1 MSFFEAQFF
10 FSTLSFSNTQRTRGN
25 VYPCLSPTHRGDVSR
40 VSLAL
45 NHSLSLSNTQTRWKT
60 LSSSNNLLFLLII
73 SHSFLFLPFH
83 IILLHLSLHRFP
95 SVSSSSSYLFPT
107 LPFLTKKK
115 RKKRKNVSFSYST
128 LVPVSFVHVSSVY
141 EISTCTLLYDVCR
154 FIAPRLSYNALHT

>member
-1 MSFFEAQFF
+1 MRHNF
-10 FSTLSFSNTQRTRGN
+10 FSTLFFSNTQRTRGN

-45 NHSLSLSNTQTRWKT
+45 RGYVTSLSLSNTQTRWKT

-115 RKKRKNVSFSYST
+115 ERREKMSLFPI
-128 LVPVSFVHVSSVY
+128 LLLFPF
-141 EISTCTLLYDVCR
+141 LLYTSLPCMR
-154 FIAPRLSYNALHT
+154 

>member
-1 MSFFEAQFF
+1 MFTPVFLQHTEAMLP
-10 FSTLSFSNTQRTRGN
+10 LS
-25 VYPCLSPTHRGDVSR
+25 LS
-40 VSLAL
+40 
-45 NHSLSLSNTQTRWKT
+45 HSEDMLPLSLSNTQTRWKT

-83 IILLHLSLHRFP
+83 IILLHLSLPRF
-95 SVSSSSSYLFPT
+95 FF
-107 LPFLTKKK
+107 LPFSYSPFLDKKK

>member
-1 MSFFEAQFF
+1 MRHNFF
-10 FSTLSFSNTQRTRGN
+10 FQLCPSL
-25 VYPCLSPTHRGDVSR
+25 THRGLEEMFTPVFLQHTEAMLA
-40 VSLAL
+40 VSLSHSEDML
-45 NHSLSLSNTQTRWKT
+45 PLSLSLSNTQTRWKT

-115 RKKRKNVSFSYST
+115 KKEEKKCLFFLFYSC
-128 LVPVSFVHVSSVY
+128 SRFF
-141 EISTCTLLYDVCR
+141 CT
-154 FIAPRLSYNALHT
+154 RLFRV